1 MGYKKIIIL
10 GTFLLANLA
19 FPAPVN
25 EANRIIDIQQRQLE
39 QERIR
44 QQQEKMQKEFENT
57 KFDSLKP
64 QIDKDIE
71 NSNLNSNK
79 FLIKSVNIKDNDR
92 LLSQREK
99 NKIIGKYVFLELS
112 SNDIRNLLTDLTN
125 KLISKGYTTSVV
137 NFDRNNDLTTGTL
150 NLEIVA
156 GKIEDIKINSGN
168 GLDKYKEFFMFP
180 KNKGKI
186 LNIRDIDT
194 ATDNFNSINA
204 NNMTMEVLPGRKE
217 NYSRIEVKNRL
228 KNKYTVGILA
238 NNYGDSKQNGI
249 WRRGINLNIDSPLG
263 IGDNFYFT
271 YMTVPKKDPDRSW
284 KKTIEELKPGE
295 ILPIGPVGY
304 DPANGDT
311 LPYKRRL
318 DMFNFGYTMKFRTYT
333 LKLNSSK
340 SIQESSFYTANTVY
354 DMYSSNHILSADLE
368 KILFRNQK
376 SKVSL
381 DLGIRRRH
389 NQSYLEK
396 SVLSDRKLTVGTVS
410 LNTTTSLFGGIFGSS
425 IGYERGLKIF
435 NAERDNGKI
444 DTTPKAQF
452 HKYNVN
458 LSYYKPVT
466 NKFIYRA
473 NVYGSYSN
481 DVLYGSERQTIGG
494 IGSVGGYNTRESIQG
509 DKAIE
514 ISNELAYNIP
524 VKKFAVVS
532 PYVNYGY
539 GAAKYN
545 RDKSKYRTGYVT
557 GMTAGIRFDTK
568 MFDFDFGYAKPM
580 AHSEYLSPKKQEMYF
595 SGGRRVF
602 VMWQMG
608 QPWR

>member
-39 QERIR
+39 QERVR

-57 KFDSLKP
+57 KFDSPKS
-64 QIDKDIE
+64 QVDKDIE
-71 NSNLNSNK
+71 SGNLNSNK

-99 NKIIGKYVFLELS
+99 NKIIGKYVYLELS

-271 YMTVPKKDPDRSW
+271 YMTVPKKDPNRSW
-284 KKTIEELKPGE
+284 KKTVEQLQPGE
-295 ILPIGPVGY
+295 ILPIGPTGY
-304 DPANGDT
+304 DPLKGDT

-340 SIQESSFYTANTVY
+340 SIQESSFYSANTVY
-354 DMYSSNHILSADLE
+354 DMYSNSHTLSADLE

-381 DLGIRRRH
+381 DLGIKRKH

-396 SVLSDRKLTVGTVS
+396 SVLSDRKLAVGTVS
-410 LNTTTSLFGGIFGSS
+410 LNATTSLFGGIFGSS
-425 IGYERGLKIF
+425 FGYERGLKIF
-435 NAERDNGKI
+435 HAERNSGKI

-452 HKYNVN
+452 HKYNMN
-458 LSYYKPVT
+458 LSYYKPIT
-466 NKFIYRA
+466 NKLVYRA
-473 NVYGSYSN
+473 NVNGSYSN

-494 IGSVGGYNTRESIQG
+494 VGSVGGYHTRESIQG

-514 ISNELAYNIP
+514 VSNEIAYNIP

-568 MFDFDFGYAKPM
+568 IFDFDFGYARPM
-580 AHSEYLSPKKQEMYF
+580 SHSNYLSPKKQEMYF
-595 SGGRRVF
+595 SGSLKVSF
-602 VMWQMG
+602 
-608 QPWR
+608 

>member
-1 MGYKKIIIL
+1 MGYKKIIIF

-25 EANRIIDIQQRQLE
+25 EANRIIDIQQRQIE
-39 QERIR
+39 QERTR
-44 QQQEKMQKEFENT
+44 QQQEKIQKEFENT
-57 KFDSLKP
+57 KFDSPKP
-64 QIDKDIE
+64 QVDKNIE
-71 NSNLNSNK
+71 SNNLNTNK

-99 NKIIGKYVFLELS
+99 NKIIEKYVYLELS
-112 SNDIRNLLTDLTN
+112 SDDIRNLLTDLTN

-137 NFDRNNDLTTGTL
+137 NFDRNNDLTTRTL

-156 GKIEDIKINSGN
+156 GRIEDIRINSGN
-168 GLDKYKEFFMFP
+168 GLDKYKEFFMFS

-186 LNIRDIDT
+186 FNIRDIDT

-524 VKKFAVVS
+524 VKKFAVIS

-595 SGGRRVF
+595 SGSLKVSF
-602 VMWQMG
+602 
-608 QPWR
+608 

>member
-1 MGYKKIIIL
+1 MGYKKIIIFS
-10 GTFLLANLA
+10 TFLLASLA

-57 KFDSLKP
+57 KFDSSKP

-71 NSNLNSNK
+71 SSNLNSNK

-112 SNDIRNLLTDLTN
+112 SNDIQDLLTDLTN

-137 NFDRNNDLTTGTL
+137 SFDRNNDLTTETL

-156 GKIEDIKINSGN
+156 GRIEDIKINSGN

-186 LNIRDIDT
+186 LNIRDIDM

-217 NYSRIEVKNRL
+217 NYSRIEVKNTL

-271 YMTVPKKDPDRSW
+271 YMTVPKKDPNRSW
-284 KKTIEELKPGE
+284 KKTVEQLQPGE
-295 ILPIGPVGY
+295 ILPIGPTGY
-304 DPANGDT
+304 DPLKGDI

-340 SIQESSFYTANTVY
+340 SIQESSFYSANTVY
-354 DMYSSNHILSADLE
+354 DMYSGSHTLSANLE

-381 DLGIRRRH
+381 DLGIKRKH

-396 SVLSDRKLTVGTVS
+396 SVLSDRKLAIGTLS
-410 LNTTTSLFGGIFGSS
+410 LNATTSLFGGIFGSS
-425 IGYERGLKIF
+425 FGYERGLKIF
-435 NAERDNGKI
+435 HAERDSGKI

-452 HKYNVN
+452 HKYSMN
-458 LSYYKPVT
+458 LSYYKPIT
-466 NKFIYRA
+466 NKLVYRA
-473 NVYGSYSN
+473 NVSGSYSN

-494 IGSVGGYNTRESIQG
+494 VGSVGGYHTRESIQG

-514 ISNELAYNIP
+514 ISNEIAYNIP

-539 GAAKYN
+539 GATKYN

-568 MFDFDFGYAKPM
+568 IFDFDFRYARPM
-580 AHSEYLSPKKQEMYF
+580 SHSDYLSPKKQEMYF
-595 SGGRRVF
+595 SGSLKVSF
-602 VMWQMG
+602 
-608 QPWR
+608 

>member
-1 MGYKKIIIL
+1 
-10 GTFLLANLA
+10 
-19 FPAPVN
+19 
-25 EANRIIDIQQRQLE
+25 
-39 QERIR
+39 
-44 QQQEKMQKEFENT
+44 MQKEFENT
-57 KFDSLKP
+57 KFDSPKP

-71 NSNLNSNK
+71 
-79 FLIKSVNIKDNDR
+79 
-92 LLSQREK
+92 
-99 NKIIGKYVFLELS
+99 S
-112 SNDIRNLLTDLTN
+112 S
-125 KLISKGYTTSVV
+125 
-137 NFDRNNDLTTGTL
+137 
-150 NLEIVA
+150 
-156 GKIEDIKINSGN
+156 
-168 GLDKYKEFFMFP
+168 
-180 KNKGKI
+180 
-186 LNIRDIDT
+186 
-194 ATDNFNSINA
+194 NFNSINA

-217 NYSRIEVKNRL
+217 NYSRIEVKNTL

-271 YMTVPKKDPDRSW
+271 YMTVPKKDPNRSW
-284 KKTIEELKPGE
+284 KKTVEQLQPGE
-295 ILPIGPVGY
+295 ILPIGPTGY
-304 DPANGDT
+304 DPLKGDI

-340 SIQESSFYTANTVY
+340 SIQESSFYSANTVY
-354 DMYSSNHILSADLE
+354 DMYSGSHTLSANLE

-381 DLGIRRRH
+381 DLGIKRKH

-396 SVLSDRKLTVGTVS
+396 SALSDRKLTIGTLS
-410 LNTTTSLFGGIFGSS
+410 LNATTSLFGGIFGSS
-425 IGYERGLKIF
+425 FGYERGLKIF
-435 NAERDNGKI
+435 HAERDSGKI

-452 HKYNVN
+452 HKYSMN
-458 LSYYKPVT
+458 LSYYKPIT
-466 NKFIYRA
+466 NKLVYRA
-473 NVYGSYSN
+473 NVSGSYSN

-494 IGSVGGYNTRESIQG
+494 VGSVGGYHTRESIQG

-514 ISNELAYNIP
+514 ISNEIAYNIP

-539 GAAKYN
+539 GATKYN

-568 MFDFDFGYAKPM
+568 IFDFDFGYARPM
-580 AHSEYLSPKKQEMYF
+580 SHSDYLSPKKQEMYF
-595 SGGRRVF
+595 SGSLKVSF
-602 VMWQMG
+602 
-608 QPWR
+608 

>member
-1 MGYKKIIIL
+1 MGYKKIIIF

-25 EANRIIDIQQRQLE
+25 EANRIIDIQQRQIE
-39 QERIR
+39 QERTR

-57 KFDSLKP
+57 KFDSPKP

-71 NSNLNSNK
+71 SGNLNSNK

-112 SNDIRNLLTDLTN
+112 SNDIQNLLTDLTN

-156 GKIEDIKINSGN
+156 GRIEDIRINSGN
-168 GLDKYKEFFMFP
+168 GLDKYKEFFMFS

-186 LNIRDIDT
+186 FNIRDIDT

-494 IGSVGGYNTRESIQG
+494 VGSVGGYNTRESIQG

-595 SGGRRVF
+595 SGSLKVNF
-602 VMWQMG
+602 
-608 QPWR
+608 

>member
-1 MGYKKIIIL
+1 MKKIVSCCV
-10 GTFLLANLA
+10 FLLANLA

-25 EANRIIDIQQRQLE
+25 EANRIIDIQQRQIE
-39 QERIR
+39 QERTR

-57 KFDSLKP
+57 KFDSPKP
-64 QIDKDIE
+64 QVDKNIE
-71 NSNLNSNK
+71 SNNLNTNK

-99 NKIIGKYVFLELS
+99 NKIIGKYVYLELS
-112 SNDIRNLLTDLTN
+112 SDDIKNLLTDLTN

-156 GKIEDIKINSGN
+156 GRIEDIRINSGN
-168 GLDKYKEFFMFP
+168 GLDKYKEFFMFS

-186 LNIRDIDT
+186 FNIRDIDT

-217 NYSRIEVKNRL
+217 NYSRIEVKNTL
-228 KNKYTVGILA
+228 KNKYTVGILT

-249 WRRGINLNIDSPLG
+249 WRRGINLNIDSSLG

-376 SKVSL
+376 SKIGL

-494 IGSVGGYNTRESIQG
+494 VGSVGGYNTRESIQG

-580 AHSEYLSPKKQEMYF
+580 AHSEYLSPKKQEIYF
-595 SGGRRVF
+595 SGSLKVSF
-602 VMWQMG
+602 
-608 QPWR
+608 

>member
-10 GTFLLANLA
+10 GTFLIASLA
-19 FPAPVN
+19 FPSPVN

-39 QERIR
+39 QERVR

-57 KFDSLKP
+57 KFDSPKS
-64 QIDKDIE
+64 QVDKDIE
-71 NSNLNSNK
+71 SGNLNSNK

-137 NFDRNNDLTTGTL
+137 NFDRNNDLTTRTL

-156 GKIEDIKINSGN
+156 GRIEDIRINSGN
-168 GLDKYKEFFMFP
+168 GLDKYKEFFMFS

-186 LNIRDIDT
+186 FNIRDIDT

-271 YMTVPKKDPDRSW
+271 YMTVPKKDPNRSW
-284 KKTIEELKPGE
+284 KKTVEQLQPGE
-295 ILPIGPVGY
+295 ILPIGPTGY
-304 DPANGDT
+304 DPLKGDT

-333 LKLNSSK
+333 LKFNSSK
-340 SIQESSFYTANTVY
+340 SIQESSFYSANTVY
-354 DMYSSNHILSADLE
+354 DMYSGSHTLSADLE

-381 DLGIRRRH
+381 DLGIKRKH

-396 SVLSDRKLTVGTVS
+396 SALSDRKLAIGTLS
-410 LNTTTSLFGGIFGSS
+410 LNATTSLFGGIFGSS
-425 IGYERGLKIF
+425 FGYERGLKIF
-435 NAERDNGKI
+435 HAERDSGKI

-452 HKYNVN
+452 HKYSMN
-458 LSYYKPVT
+458 LSYYKPIT
-466 NKFIYRA
+466 NNLVYRA
-473 NVYGSYSN
+473 NVSGSYSN

-494 IGSVGGYNTRESIQG
+494 VGSVGGYHTRESIQG

-514 ISNELAYNIP
+514 VSNEIAYNIP

-568 MFDFDFGYAKPM
+568 IFDFDFGYARPM
-580 AHSEYLSPKKQEMYF
+580 SHSDYLSPKKQEMYF
-595 SGGRRVF
+595 SGSLKVSF
-602 VMWQMG
+602 
-608 QPWR
+608 

>member
-1 MGYKKIIIL
+1 MGYKKIIIFS
-10 GTFLLANLA
+10 TFLLASLA

-44 QQQEKMQKEFENT
+44 QQQEKIQKEFENT
-57 KFDSLKP
+57 KFDSPKP
-64 QIDKDIE
+64 QVDKNIE
-71 NSNLNSNK
+71 SNNLNTNK

-99 NKIIGKYVFLELS
+99 NKIIEKYVYLELS
-112 SNDIRNLLTDLTN
+112 SDDIRNLLTDLTN
-125 KLISKGYTTSVV
+125 KLISKGYTTSTV
-137 NFDRNNDLTTGTL
+137 NFDKNNDLTTGTL

-156 GKIEDIKINSGN
+156 GRIEDIRINSGN
-168 GLDKYKEFFMFP
+168 GLDKYKEFFMFS

-186 LNIRDIDT
+186 FNIRDIDT

-284 KKTIEELKPGE
+284 KKNIEDLAPGE

-304 DPANGDT
+304 DPSKGDT

-333 LKLNSSK
+333 LRLNSSK
-340 SIQESSFYTANTVY
+340 SIQESSFYSGNTVY
-354 DMYSSNHILSADLE
+354 DMYSSSRTTQANLE

-376 SKVSL
+376 SKVSFEA
-381 DLGIRRRH
+381 GIKQKH
-389 NQSYLEK
+389 NQNYLEK
-396 SVLSDRKLTVGTVS
+396 SVLSNRKLSIGTVG
-410 LNTTTSLFGGIFGSS
+410 LNTTTSLFSGILGVNL
-425 IGYERGLKIF
+425 GYERGLKIF
-435 NAERDNGKI
+435 GAERDNGKLDI
-444 DTTPKAQF
+444 NPKAQF
-452 HKYNVN
+452 DKYTLDV
-458 LSYYKPVT
+458 SYYKPIT
-466 NKFIYRA
+466 NKFVYRA
-473 NVYGSYSN
+473 NIYSSYSN

-494 IGSVGGYNTRESIQG
+494 AGSVGGFKNDTIQG
-509 DKAIE
+509 DKAVEIDNE
-514 ISNELAYNIP
+514 ISYNIP
-524 VKKFAVVS
+524 IKKFAIIS
-532 PYVNYGY
+532 PYLSYGY
-539 GAAKYN
+539 GTAKYSKDN
-545 RDKSKYRTGYVT
+545 SKYARGYVT
-557 GMTAGIRFDTK
+557 GITTGLRLNTK
-568 MFDFDFGYAKPM
+568 YLDFDFGYAKPM
-580 AHSEYLSPKKQEMYF
+580 AHSDYLKPKKQDIYF
-595 SGGRRVF
+595 SGNMKISF
-602 VMWQMG
+602 
-608 QPWR
+608 

>member
-1 MGYKKIIIL
+1 MGYKKIIIF
-10 GTFLLANLA
+10 GTFLLTNLV

-25 EANRIIDIQQRQLE
+25 EANRIINIQQRQLE
-39 QERIR
+39 QERVR

-57 KFDSLKP
+57 KFDSPKT
-64 QIDKDIE
+64 QVDKDIE
-71 NSNLNSNK
+71 SGNLNSNK

-112 SNDIRNLLTDLTN
+112 SNDIQDLLTDLTN

-580 AHSEYLSPKKQEMYF
+580 AHSDYLSPKKQEMYF
-595 SGGRRVF
+595 SGSLKVSF
-602 VMWQMG
+602 
-608 QPWR
+608 

>member
-1 MGYKKIIIL
+1 MGYKKIIIF

-25 EANRIIDIQQRQLE
+25 EANRIIDIQQRQIE
-39 QERIR
+39 QERTR
-44 QQQEKMQKEFENT
+44 QQQEKIQKEFENT
-57 KFDSLKP
+57 KFDSPKP
-64 QIDKDIE
+64 QVDKNIE
-71 NSNLNSNK
+71 SNNLNTNK

-99 NKIIGKYVFLELS
+99 NKIIEKYVYLELS
-112 SNDIRNLLTDLTN
+112 SDDIRNLLTDLTN

-156 GKIEDIKINSGN
+156 GRIEDIKINSGN
-168 GLDKYKEFFMFP
+168 GLDKYKEFFMFS

-186 LNIRDIDT
+186 FNIRDIDT

-204 NNMTMEVLPGRKE
+204 NNMTIEVLPGRKE

-595 SGGRRVF
+595 SGSLKVNF
-602 VMWQMG
+602 
-608 QPWR
+608 

>member
-1 MGYKKIIIL
+1 MKKIVSCCV
-10 GTFLLANLA
+10 FLLANLA

-25 EANRIIDIQQRQLE
+25 EANRIIDIQQRQIE
-39 QERIR
+39 QERTR

-57 KFDSLKP
+57 KFDSPKP

-71 NSNLNSNK
+71 SGNLNSNK

-137 NFDRNNDLTTGTL
+137 NFDKNNDLTTGAL

-156 GKIEDIKINSGN
+156 GRIEGIRINSGN
-168 GLDKYKEFFMFP
+168 GLDKYKEFFMFS

-186 LNIRDIDT
+186 FNIRDIDT

-376 SKVSL
+376 SKIGL

-466 NKFIYRA
+466 NKFIYRV

-494 IGSVGGYNTRESIQG
+494 VGSVGGYNTRESIQG

-514 ISNELAYNIP
+514 VSNEIAYNIP

-595 SGGRRVF
+595 SGSLKVSF
-602 VMWQMG
+602 
-608 QPWR
+608 

>member
-1 MGYKKIIIL
+1 MGYKKIIIF
-10 GTFLLANLA
+10 GTFLLTNLA
-19 FPAPVN
+19 FSAPVN
-25 EANRIIDIQQRQLE
+25 EANRIIDIQQRQIE
-39 QERIR
+39 QERVR
-44 QQQEKMQKEFENT
+44 QRQEKMQREFENT
-57 KFDSLKP
+57 KFDNS
-64 QIDKDIE
+64 QIQINNEIE
-71 NSNLNSNK
+71 NDNNNSNK
-79 FLIKSVNIKDNDR
+79 FLIEIINLKDDNK
-92 LLSQREK
+92 LLSKKEK
-99 NKIIGKYVFLELS
+99 SKIIKKYLYSELN
-112 SNDIRNLLTDLTN
+112 SNDIRNLLTDITN

-156 GKIEDIKINSGN
+156 GRIEDIRINSGN
-168 GLDKYKEFFMFP
+168 GLDKYKEFFMFS

-186 LNIRDIDT
+186 FNIRDIDT

-204 NNMTMEVLPGRKE
+204 NSMTMEVLPGTKE
-217 NYSRIEVKNRL
+217 NHSRIQVKNTL

-238 NNYGDSKQNGI
+238 NNYGDSRQNGI
-249 WRRGINLNIDSPLG
+249 WRRGVHLNIDSPLG

-271 YMTVPKKDPDRSW
+271 YMTVPKKNPNRDW
-284 KKTIEELKPGE
+284 KKSVEQLEPGE
-295 ILPIGPVGY
+295 ILPIGPTGY
-304 DPANGDT
+304 NPANGDT

-318 DMFNFGYTMKFRTYT
+318 DMFNFGYAMKFRTYT
-333 LKLNSSK
+333 LRLNSSK
-340 SIQESSFYTANTVY
+340 SIQESSFYSANTVY
-354 DMYSSNHILSADLE
+354 DMYSGSHTLSADLE

-381 DLGIRRRH
+381 DLGIKRKH

-396 SVLSDRKLTVGTVS
+396 SALSDRKLAIGTLS
-410 LNTTTSLFGGIFGSS
+410 LNATTSLFGGIFGSS
-425 IGYERGLKIF
+425 FGYERGLKIF
-435 NAERDNGKI
+435 HAERDSGKI

-452 HKYNVN
+452 HKYSMN
-458 LSYYKPVT
+458 LSYYKPIT
-466 NKFIYRA
+466 NNLVYRA
-473 NVYGSYSN
+473 NVSGSYSN

-494 IGSVGGYNTRESIQG
+494 VGSVGGYHTRESIQG

-514 ISNELAYNIP
+514 VSNEIAYNIP

-568 MFDFDFGYAKPM
+568 IFDFDFGYARPM
-580 AHSEYLSPKKQEMYF
+580 SHSDYLSPKKQEMYF
-595 SGGRRVF
+595 SGSLKVSF
-602 VMWQMG
+602 
-608 QPWR
+608 

>member
-1 MGYKKIIIL
+1 MGYKKIIIF

-25 EANRIIDIQQRQLE
+25 EANRIIDIQQRQIE
-39 QERIR
+39 QERTR
-44 QQQEKMQKEFENT
+44 QQQEKIQKEFENT
-57 KFDSLKP
+57 KFDSPKP
-64 QIDKDIE
+64 QVDKNIE
-71 NSNLNSNK
+71 SNNLNTNK

-99 NKIIGKYVFLELS
+99 NKIIEKYVYLELS
-112 SNDIRNLLTDLTN
+112 SDDIRNLLTDLTN

-137 NFDRNNDLTTGTL
+137 NFDKNNDLTTGTL

-156 GKIEDIKINSGN
+156 GRIEDIRINSGN
-168 GLDKYKEFFMFP
+168 GLDKYKEFFMFS

-186 LNIRDIDT
+186 FNIRDIDT

-595 SGGRRVF
+595 SGSLKVSF
-602 VMWQMG
+602 
-608 QPWR
+608 

>member
-1 MGYKKIIIL
+1 MGYKKIIIFS
-10 GTFLLANLA
+10 TFLLASLA
-19 FPAPVN
+19 FPVPVN

-57 KFDSLKP
+57 KFDSSKP

-71 NSNLNSNK
+71 SSNLNSNK

-112 SNDIRNLLTDLTN
+112 SNDIQDLLTDLTN

-137 NFDRNNDLTTGTL
+137 NFDKNNDLTTGAL

-156 GKIEDIKINSGN
+156 GRIEDIRINSGN
-168 GLDKYKEFFMFP
+168 GIDKYKEFFMFS

-186 LNIRDIDT
+186 FNIRDIDT

-354 DMYSSNHILSADLE
+354 DMYSSNHILSADFE

-389 NQSYLEK
+389 NQNYLEK

-494 IGSVGGYNTRESIQG
+494 VGSVGGYNTRESIQG

-539 GAAKYN
+539 GATKYN

-568 MFDFDFGYAKPM
+568 IFDFDFGYARSM
-580 AHSEYLSPKKQEMYF
+580 SHSDYLSPKKQEMYF
-595 SGGRRVF
+595 SGSLKVSF
-602 VMWQMG
+602 
-608 QPWR
+608 

>member
-1 MGYKKIIIL
+1 MKKIVSCCV
-10 GTFLLANLA
+10 FLLANLA

-57 KFDSLKP
+57 KFDSPKP

-71 NSNLNSNK
+71 SDNLNSNK

-99 NKIIGKYVFLELS
+99 NKIIGKYVYLELS
-112 SNDIRNLLTDLTN
+112 SDDIRNLLTDLTN

-137 NFDRNNDLTTGTL
+137 NFDRNNDLTTGAL

-156 GKIEDIKINSGN
+156 GRIEDIRINSGN
-168 GLDKYKEFFMFP
+168 GLDKYKEFFMFS

-284 KKTIEELKPGE
+284 KKTVEQLQPGE
-295 ILPIGPVGY
+295 ILPIGPTGY
-304 DPANGDT
+304 DPLKGDT

-376 SKVSL
+376 NKVSL

-494 IGSVGGYNTRESIQG
+494 VGSVGGYNTRESIQG

-595 SGGRRVF
+595 SGSLKVSF
-602 VMWQMG
+602 
-608 QPWR
+608 

>member
-1 MGYKKIIIL
+1 MGYKKIIIF

-25 EANRIIDIQQRQLE
+25 EANRIIDIQQRQIE
-39 QERIR
+39 QERTR
-44 QQQEKMQKEFENT
+44 QQQEKIQKEFENT
-57 KFDSLKP
+57 KFDSPKP
-64 QIDKDIE
+64 QVDKNIE
-71 NSNLNSNK
+71 SNNLNTNK

-99 NKIIGKYVFLELS
+99 NKIIEKYVYLELS
-112 SNDIRNLLTDLTN
+112 SDDIRNLLTDLTN

-156 GKIEDIKINSGN
+156 GRIEDIKINSGD
-168 GLDKYKEFFMFP
+168 GLDKYKEFFMFT

-186 LNIRDIDT
+186 LNIRDIDM

-217 NYSRIEVKNRL
+217 NYSRIEVKNTL

-595 SGGRRVF
+595 SGSLKVNF
-602 VMWQMG
+602 
-608 QPWR
+608 

>member
-1 MGYKKIIIL
+1 MSHKKIIFCFAFLIAGL
-10 GTFLLANLA
+10 TFS
-19 FPAPVN
+19 APVN

-39 QERIR
+39 QERVR
-44 QQQEKMQKEFENT
+44 QLQEKMQKEFENT
-57 KFDSLKP
+57 KFDNS
-64 QIDKDIE
+64 QIQINNEIE
-71 NSNLNSNK
+71 NDNNNSNK
-79 FLIKSVNIKDNDR
+79 FLIEIINLKDDSK
-92 LLSQREK
+92 LLSKKEK
-99 NKIIGKYVFLELS
+99 SKIIKKYLYSELN
-112 SNDIRNLLTDLTN
+112 SNDIRNLLTDITN
-125 KLISKGYTTSVV
+125 KLISKGYTTSNVAL
-137 NFDRNNDLTTGTL
+137 DENNDLTTGIL
-150 NLEIVA
+150 DLDIIA
-156 GKIEDIKINSGN
+156 GKIEYIKINSN
-168 GLDKYKEFFMFP
+168 NKLDKYKQFFMFP
-180 KNKGKI
+180 VNKEKI
-186 LNIRDIDT
+186 FNIRDIDT

-204 NNMTMEVLPGRKE
+204 NNMTMEVLPGTKE
-217 NYSRIEVKNRL
+217 NHSKIQVKNTL
-228 KNKYTVGILA
+228 KNKYTVGILT

-271 YMTVPKKDPDRSW
+271 YMTVPKKDPSRDW
-284 KKTIEELKPGE
+284 KKTVEQLQPGE
-295 ILPIGPVGY
+295 ILPIGPTGY
-304 DPANGDT
+304 NPANGDT

-340 SIQESSFYTANTVY
+340 SIQESSFYSANTVY
-354 DMYSSNHILSADLE
+354 DMYSASHTLSADLE

-381 DLGIRRRH
+381 DLGIKRKH

-396 SVLSDRKLTVGTVS
+396 SALSDRKLAIGTLS
-410 LNTTTSLFGGIFGSS
+410 LNATTSLFGGIFGSS
-425 IGYERGLKIF
+425 FGYERGLKIF
-435 NAERDNGKI
+435 HAERDSGKI

-452 HKYNVN
+452 HKYSMN
-458 LSYYKPVT
+458 LSYYKPIT
-466 NKFIYRA
+466 NKLVYRA
-473 NVYGSYSN
+473 NVNGSYSN

-494 IGSVGGYNTRESIQG
+494 VGSVGGYHTRESIQG

-514 ISNELAYNIP
+514 VSNEIAYNIP

-568 MFDFDFGYAKPM
+568 IFDFDFGYARPM
-580 AHSEYLSPKKQEMYF
+580 SHSDYLSPKKQEMYF
-595 SGGRRVF
+595 SGSLKVSF
-602 VMWQMG
+602 
-608 QPWR
+608 

>member
-1 MGYKKIIIL
+1 MGYKKIIIF

-25 EANRIIDIQQRQLE
+25 EANRIIDIQQRQIE
-39 QERIR
+39 QERTR
-44 QQQEKMQKEFENT
+44 QQQEKIQKEFENT
-57 KFDSLKP
+57 KFDSPKP
-64 QIDKDIE
+64 QVDKNIE
-71 NSNLNSNK
+71 SNNLNTNK

-99 NKIIGKYVFLELS
+99 NKIIEKYVYLELS
-112 SNDIRNLLTDLTN
+112 SDDIRNLLTDLTN

-137 NFDRNNDLTTGTL
+137 NFDRNNDLTTRTL

-156 GKIEDIKINSGN
+156 GRIEDIRINSGN
-168 GLDKYKEFFMFP
+168 GLDKYKEFFMFS

-186 LNIRDIDT
+186 FNIRDIDT

-217 NYSRIEVKNRL
+217 NYSRIEVKNTL

-568 MFDFDFGYAKPM
+568 IFDFDFGYARPM
-580 AHSEYLSPKKQEMYF
+580 SHSDYLSPKKQEMYF
-595 SGGRRVF
+595 SGSLKVSF
-602 VMWQMG
+602 
-608 QPWR
+608 

>member
-1 MGYKKIIIL
+1 MKKIVSCCV
-10 GTFLLANLA
+10 FLLANLA

-25 EANRIIDIQQRQLE
+25 EANRIIDIQQRQIE
-39 QERIR
+39 QERTR
-44 QQQEKMQKEFENT
+44 QRQEKIQKEFENT
-57 KFDSLKP
+57 KFDSPKP
-64 QIDKDIE
+64 QVDKNIE
-71 NSNLNSNK
+71 SGNLNSNK

-112 SNDIRNLLTDLTN
+112 SNDIKNLLTDLTN

-156 GKIEDIKINSGN
+156 GRIEDIRINSGN
-168 GLDKYKEFFMFP
+168 GLDKYKEFFMFS

-186 LNIRDIDT
+186 FNIRDIDT

-494 IGSVGGYNTRESIQG
+494 VGSVGGYNTRESIQG

-568 MFDFDFGYAKPM
+568 IFDFDFGYAKPM

-595 SGGRRVF
+595 SGSLKVSF
-602 VMWQMG
+602 
-608 QPWR
+608 

>member
-1 MGYKKIIIL
+1 MKKIVSCCV
-10 GTFLLANLA
+10 FLLANLA

-25 EANRIIDIQQRQLE
+25 EANRIIDIQQRQIE
-39 QERIR
+39 QERTR

-57 KFDSLKP
+57 KFDSPKP
-64 QIDKDIE
+64 QIDKDNE
-71 NSNLNSNK
+71 SGNLNSNK

-112 SNDIRNLLTDLTN
+112 SNDIQNLLTDLTN

-137 NFDRNNDLTTGTL
+137 NFDKNNDLTTGAL

-156 GKIEDIKINSGN
+156 GRIEDIRINSGN
-168 GLDKYKEFFMFP
+168 GLDKYKEFFMFS

-186 LNIRDIDT
+186 FNIRDIDT

-271 YMTVPKKDPDRSW
+271 YMTVPKKDPNRSW
-284 KKTIEELKPGE
+284 KKTVEQLQPGE
-295 ILPIGPVGY
+295 ILPIGPTGY
-304 DPANGDT
+304 DPLKGDT

-340 SIQESSFYTANTVY
+340 SIQESSFYSANTVY
-354 DMYSSNHILSADLE
+354 DMYSGSHTLSADLE

-381 DLGIRRRH
+381 DLGIKRKH

-396 SVLSDRKLTVGTVS
+396 SVLSDRKLAVGTVS
-410 LNTTTSLFGGIFGSS
+410 LNATTSLFGGIFGSS
-425 IGYERGLKIF
+425 FGYERGLKIF
-435 NAERDNGKI
+435 HAERDSGKI

-452 HKYNVN
+452 HKYNMN
-458 LSYYKPVT
+458 LSYYKPIT
-466 NKFIYRA
+466 NKLVYRA
-473 NVYGSYSN
+473 NVNGSYSN

-494 IGSVGGYNTRESIQG
+494 FGSVGGYHTRESIQG

-514 ISNELAYNIP
+514 VSNEIAYNIP

-568 MFDFDFGYAKPM
+568 IFDFDFGYARPM
-580 AHSEYLSPKKQEMYF
+580 SHSDYLSPKKQEMYF
-595 SGGRRVF
+595 SGSLKVSF
-602 VMWQMG
+602 
-608 QPWR
+608 

>member
-1 MGYKKIIIL
+1 
-10 GTFLLANLA
+10 
-19 FPAPVN
+19 
-25 EANRIIDIQQRQLE
+25 
-39 QERIR
+39 
-44 QQQEKMQKEFENT
+44 MQKEFENT
-57 KFDSLKP
+57 KFDSPKP
-64 QIDKDIE
+64 QVDKDIE
-71 NSNLNSNK
+71 SGNFNFNK

-156 GKIEDIKINSGN
+156 GRIEDIRINSGN
-168 GLDKYKEFFMFP
+168 GLDKYKEFFMFS

-186 LNIRDIDT
+186 FNIRDIDT

-271 YMTVPKKDPDRSW
+271 YMTVPKKDPSRSW
-284 KKTIEELKPGE
+284 KKTVEQLQPGE
-295 ILPIGPVGY
+295 ILPIGPTGY
-304 DPANGDT
+304 DPLKGDT

-333 LKLNSSK
+333 LKINSSK
-340 SIQESSFYTANTVY
+340 SIQESSFYSPNTVY
-354 DMYSSNHILSADLE
+354 DMYSGSHTLSADLE

-381 DLGIRRRH
+381 DLGIKRKH

-396 SVLSDRKLTVGTVS
+396 SVLSDRKLAIGTLS
-410 LNTTTSLFGGIFGSS
+410 LNATTSLFGGIFGSS
-425 IGYERGLKIF
+425 FGYERGLKIF
-435 NAERDNGKI
+435 HAERDSGKI

-452 HKYNVN
+452 HKYSMN
-458 LSYYKPVT
+458 LSYYKPIT
-466 NKFIYRA
+466 NKLVYRV
-473 NVYGSYSN
+473 NVSGSYSN

-494 IGSVGGYNTRESIQG
+494 VGSVGGYHTRESIQG

-514 ISNELAYNIP
+514 VNNEIAYNIP

-568 MFDFDFGYAKPM
+568 IFDFDFGYARPM
-580 AHSEYLSPKKQEMYF
+580 SHSDYLSPKKQEMYF
-595 SGGRRVF
+595 SGSLKVSF
-602 VMWQMG
+602 
-608 QPWR
+608 

>member
-1 MGYKKIIIL
+1 MGYKKIIIF

-25 EANRIIDIQQRQLE
+25 EANRIIDIQQRQIE
-39 QERIR
+39 QERTR
-44 QQQEKMQKEFENT
+44 QQQEKIQKEFENT
-57 KFDSLKP
+57 KFDSPKP
-64 QIDKDIE
+64 QVDKNIE
-71 NSNLNSNK
+71 SNNLNTNK

-99 NKIIGKYVFLELS
+99 NKIIGKYVYLELS
-112 SNDIRNLLTDLTN
+112 SDDIRNLLTDLTN

-156 GKIEDIKINSGN
+156 GRIEDIRINSGN
-168 GLDKYKEFFMFP
+168 GLDKYKEFFMFS

-186 LNIRDIDT
+186 FNIRDIDT

-595 SGGRRVF
+595 SGSLKVNF
-602 VMWQMG
+602 
-608 QPWR
+608 

>member
-1 MGYKKIIIL
+1 MGYKKIIIF

-25 EANRIIDIQQRQLE
+25 EANRIIDIQQRQIE
-39 QERIR
+39 QERTR
-44 QQQEKMQKEFENT
+44 QQQEKIQKEFENT
-57 KFDSLKP
+57 KFDSPKP
-64 QIDKDIE
+64 QVDKNIE
-71 NSNLNSNK
+71 SNNLNTNK

-99 NKIIGKYVFLELS
+99 NKIIEKYVYLELS
-112 SNDIRNLLTDLTN
+112 SDDIRNLLTDLTN

-156 GKIEDIKINSGN
+156 GRIEDIKINSGD
-168 GLDKYKEFFMFP
+168 GLDKYKEFFMFT

-186 LNIRDIDT
+186 LNIRDIDM

-595 SGGRRVF
+595 SGSLKVNF
-602 VMWQMG
+602 
-608 QPWR
+608 

>member
-1 MGYKKIIIL
+1 M
-10 GTFLLANLA
+10 
-19 FPAPVN
+19 
-25 EANRIIDIQQRQLE
+25 EQQKS
-39 QERIR
+39 QE
-44 QQQEKMQKEFENT
+44 EFENT
-57 KFDSLKP
+57 RFNDVPK
-64 QIDKDIE
+64 IDKDSNFDDK
-71 NSNLNSNK
+71 NSKK
-79 FLIKSVNIKDNDR
+79 FLINEIDIEDKDK
-92 LLSQREK
+92 LLSKKEK
-99 NKIIGKYVFLELS
+99 KNILKKYEYLEMGS
-112 SNDIRNLLTDLTN
+112 SDIQNILVEITN
-125 KLISKGYTTSVV
+125 KLVSKGYITSIATVS
-137 NFDRNNDLTTGTL
+137 DKNDLTTGTL
-150 NLEIVA
+150 NLKVVA
-156 GKIEDIKINSGN
+156 GKIEDVRINSGN

-180 KNKGKI
+180 KNRGKV
-186 LNIRDIDT
+186 LNIRDLDT
-194 ATDNFNSINA
+194 ATDNFNSIGA
-204 NNMTMEVLPGRKE
+204 NNMKMDIVPSSRE

-228 KNKYTVGILA
+228 KNKYTVGILT
-238 NNYGDSKQNGI
+238 NNYGDDKQNGI

-284 KKTIEELKPGE
+284 KKNIEDLAPGE

-304 DPANGDT
+304 DPSKGDT

-333 LKLNSSK
+333 LRLNSSK
-340 SIQESSFYTANTVY
+340 SIQESSFYSANTVY
-354 DMYSSNHILSADLE
+354 DMYSNSHTLSADLE

-376 SKVSL
+376 SKVTL
-381 DLGIRRRH
+381 DLGIKRKH

-396 SVLSDRKLTVGTVS
+396 SVLSDRKLAVGTVS

-425 IGYERGLKIF
+425 VGYERGLKIF
-435 NAERDNGKI
+435 HAERDNGKI
-444 DTTPKAQF
+444 ETTPKAQF
-452 HKYNVN
+452 HKYSMN
-458 LSYYKPVT
+458 LSYYKPIT
-466 NKFIYRA
+466 NKFVYRA

-494 IGSVGGYNTRESIQG
+494 VGSVGGYHTRESIQG

-595 SGGRRVF
+595 SGSLKVSF
-602 VMWQMG
+602 
-608 QPWR
+608 

>member
-1 MGYKKIIIL
+1 MKKIVSCCV
-10 GTFLLANLA
+10 FLLANLA

-25 EANRIIDIQQRQLE
+25 EANRIIDIQQRQIE
-39 QERIR
+39 QERTR
-44 QQQEKMQKEFENT
+44 QQQEKIQKEFEDT
-57 KFDSLKP
+57 KFDSPKP
-64 QIDKDIE
+64 QVDKNIE
-71 NSNLNSNK
+71 SNNLNTNK

-99 NKIIGKYVFLELS
+99 NKIIGKYVYLELS
-112 SNDIRNLLTDLTN
+112 SNDIQNLLTDLTN

-137 NFDRNNDLTTGTL
+137 NFDKNNDLTTGAL

-156 GKIEDIKINSGN
+156 GRIEDIRINSGN
-168 GLDKYKEFFMFP
+168 GIDKYKEFFMFS

-186 LNIRDIDT
+186 FNIRDIDT

-354 DMYSSNHILSADLE
+354 DMYLSNHILSADLE

-389 NQSYLEK
+389 NQNYLEK

-494 IGSVGGYNTRESIQG
+494 VGSVGGYNTRESIQG

-595 SGGRRVF
+595 SGSLKVNF
-602 VMWQMG
+602 
-608 QPWR
+608 

>member
-1 MGYKKIIIL
+1 MKKIVSCCV
-10 GTFLLANLA
+10 FLLANLA

-25 EANRIIDIQQRQLE
+25 EANRIIDIQQRQIE
-39 QERIR
+39 QERTR
-44 QQQEKMQKEFENT
+44 QQQEKMQKEFEDT
-57 KFDSLKP
+57 KFDSPKP
-64 QIDKDIE
+64 QVDKNIE
-71 NSNLNSNK
+71 SNNLNTNK

-99 NKIIGKYVFLELS
+99 NKIIGKYVYLELS
-112 SNDIRNLLTDLTN
+112 SNDIQNLLTDLTN

-137 NFDRNNDLTTGTL
+137 NFDKNNDLTTGAL

-156 GKIEDIKINSGN
+156 GRIEDIRINSGN
-168 GLDKYKEFFMFP
+168 GLDKYKEFFMFS

-186 LNIRDIDT
+186 FNIRDIDT

-494 IGSVGGYNTRESIQG
+494 VGSVGGYNTRESIQG

-595 SGGRRVF
+595 SGSLKVSF
-602 VMWQMG
+602 
-608 QPWR
+608 

>member
-39 QERIR
+39 QERVR

-57 KFDSLKP
+57 KFDSPKP

-99 NKIIGKYVFLELS
+99 NKIIGKYVYLELS

-204 NNMTMEVLPGRKE
+204 NNMTMEVLPGRKK

-271 YMTVPKKDPDRSW
+271 YMTVPKKDPNRSW
-284 KKTIEELKPGE
+284 KKTVEQLQPGE
-295 ILPIGPVGY
+295 ILPIGPTGY
-304 DPANGDT
+304 DPLKGDT

-340 SIQESSFYTANTVY
+340 SIQESSFYSANTVY
-354 DMYSSNHILSADLE
+354 DMYSASHTLSADLE

-381 DLGIRRRH
+381 DLGIKRKH

-396 SVLSDRKLTVGTVS
+396 SVLSDRKLAVGTLS
-410 LNTTTSLFGGIFGSS
+410 LNATTSLFGGIFGSS
-425 IGYERGLKIF
+425 FGYERGLKIF
-435 NAERDNGKI
+435 HAERNSGKI

-452 HKYNVN
+452 HKYNMN
-458 LSYYKPVT
+458 LSYYKPIT
-466 NKFIYRA
+466 NKLVYRA
-473 NVYGSYSN
+473 NVSGSYSN

-494 IGSVGGYNTRESIQG
+494 VGSVGGYHTRESIQG

-514 ISNELAYNIP
+514 VSNEIAYNIP

-557 GMTAGIRFDTK
+557 GMTAGIRLDTK
-568 MFDFDFGYAKPM
+568 IFDFDFGYARPM
-580 AHSEYLSPKKQEMYF
+580 SHSDYLSPKKQEMYF
-595 SGGRRVF
+595 SGSLKVSF
-602 VMWQMG
+602 
-608 QPWR
+608 

>member
-1 MGYKKIIIL
+1 MGYKKIIIFS
-10 GTFLLANLA
+10 TFLLASLA

-39 QERIR
+39 QERVR

-57 KFDSLKP
+57 KFDSPKP
-64 QIDKDIE
+64 QIDKNIE
-71 NSNLNSNK
+71 SNNLNTNK
-79 FLIKSVNIKDNDR
+79 FLIKSINLKDDDK
-92 LLSQREK
+92 LLSKKEK
-99 NKIIGKYVFLELS
+99 DRITGKYLYLELNS
-112 SNDIRNLLTDLTN
+112 DDIKNLLTDITN
-125 KLISKGYTTSVV
+125 KLISKGYTTSAV

-156 GKIEDIKINSGN
+156 GRIEDIRINSGN

-186 LNIRDIDT
+186 FNIRDIDT

-217 NYSRIEVKNRL
+217 NYSRIEVKNTL
-228 KNKYTVGILA
+228 KNKYTVGILT

-271 YMTVPKKDPDRSW
+271 YMTVPKKDPNRSW
-284 KKTIEELKPGE
+284 KKTVEQLQPGE
-295 ILPIGPVGY
+295 ILPIGPTGY
-304 DPANGDT
+304 DPLKGDT

-333 LKLNSSK
+333 LKFNSSK
-340 SIQESSFYTANTVY
+340 SIQESSFYSANTVY
-354 DMYSSNHILSADLE
+354 DMYSGSHTLSADLE

-381 DLGIRRRH
+381 DLGIKRKH

-396 SVLSDRKLTVGTVS
+396 SALSDRKLAIGTLS
-410 LNTTTSLFGGIFGSS
+410 LNATTSLFGGIFGSS
-425 IGYERGLKIF
+425 FGYERGLKIF
-435 NAERDNGKI
+435 HAERDSGKI

-452 HKYNVN
+452 HKYSMN
-458 LSYYKPVT
+458 LSYYKPIT
-466 NKFIYRA
+466 NNLVYRA
-473 NVYGSYSN
+473 NVSGSYSN

-494 IGSVGGYNTRESIQG
+494 VGSVGGYHTRESIQG

-514 ISNELAYNIP
+514 VSNEIAYNIP

-568 MFDFDFGYAKPM
+568 IFDFDFGYARPM
-580 AHSEYLSPKKQEMYF
+580 SHSDYLSPKKQEMYF
-595 SGGRRVF
+595 SGSLKVSF
-602 VMWQMG
+602 
-608 QPWR
+608 

>member
-39 QERIR
+39 QERVR

-57 KFDSLKP
+57 KFDSPKP

-99 NKIIGKYVFLELS
+99 NKIIGKYVYLELS

-271 YMTVPKKDPDRSW
+271 YMTVPKKDPNRSW
-284 KKTIEELKPGE
+284 KKTVEQLQPGE
-295 ILPIGPVGY
+295 ILPIGPTGY
-304 DPANGDT
+304 DPLKGDT

-340 SIQESSFYTANTVY
+340 SIQESSFYSANTVY
-354 DMYSSNHILSADLE
+354 DMYSNSHTLSADLE

-381 DLGIRRRH
+381 DLGIKRKH

-396 SVLSDRKLTVGTVS
+396 SVLSDRKLAVGTVS
-410 LNTTTSLFGGIFGSS
+410 LNATTSLFGGIFGSS
-425 IGYERGLKIF
+425 FGYERGLKIF
-435 NAERDNGKI
+435 HAERDSGKI

-452 HKYNVN
+452 HKYNMN
-458 LSYYKPVT
+458 LSYYKPIT
-466 NKFIYRA
+466 NKLVYRA
-473 NVYGSYSN
+473 NVNGSYSN

-494 IGSVGGYNTRESIQG
+494 VGSVGGYHTRESIQG

-514 ISNELAYNIP
+514 VSNEIAYNIP

-568 MFDFDFGYAKPM
+568 IFDFDFGYARPM
-580 AHSEYLSPKKQEMYF
+580 SHSNYLSPKKQEMYF
-595 SGGRRVF
+595 SGSLKVSF
-602 VMWQMG
+602 
-608 QPWR
+608 